1 MRTSSMIR
9 RLVGLVSVVS
19 LFIVFAGAGERRASE
34 RPLPIEESLAALTIA
49 FRMSVDLSPDGK
61 WIAYTLNDPRK
72 GRSVDEEE
80 RNRYFTETGAP
91 GGVAGCDVWV
101 TDATTRESRNLT
113 QGKGTSWGPAW
124 SPDGTGLAFYSD
136 RSGQAHLWI
145 WNRATDRLTQVSNAM
160 VRPRDGWD
168 LIRWSKDGKKILTK
182 ILAEGQTVQD
192 ATAAITAY
200 NSTDEEK
207 RYPGST
213 VTIYRSSVDAKTGS
227 GVANQDTNIYP
238 NPQTKALR
246 ADLALIDVDSGN
258 IERVAQGYYPLWYGF
273 SPDGQSIAFTT
284 SKGQRGN
291 NNYRTLFDLL
301 VVARGGRARVVASD
315 IVQAAISFN
324 VSWSPDGKWL
334 SYVAYLGNGEGAC
347 YLVASTGGPVRK
359 VTGLTAPTAYLRPPL
374 WDEAGENVYVT
385 GRSVWKASVSS
396 GVATELS
403 RIPDH
408 AVIAVAG
415 RRDAARLWTIDNG
428 GSIVVATLND
438 ETKQTGFYTVDLKTG
453 ASTRLIEED
462 KSYGMDLEFNMDVTD
477 DGQTLV
483 YTAED
488 GSHSRNFW
496 ALNTSLPNPRPI
508 TEINPQFS
516 RYPMGKGRI
525 IEWRSLSGQKLR
537 GVLVLPAGYVEG
549 RRYPLLV
556 RVYGSWIQS
565 DVLNTFGFT
574 PGSTF
579 ENLQLFATRGYA
591 LLLPDCPFPP
601 GMQMRGLGES
611 VLPGINKAIELGVAD
626 PERLGVMGQSLGGYG
641 TLSLIVQTPR
651 FRAAIMRSGFGSLMG
666 IYGEMGKDG
675 SAYGIGVMEE
685 GASRMKGTPWEFRER
700 YIENSPIFYLDRVQ
714 TPLFIVHGTEDTA
727 AAPFLADQVFVGL
740 RRLGKEAVY
749 AKYAREGH
757 GLRMYANQVDYWQ
770 RAIEWFDK
778 YLQPQAD
785 TDSR

>member
-1 MRTSSMIR
+1 MRTYRPIR
-9 RLVGLVSVVS
+9 RVVALVSLASLLIVS
-19 LFIVFAGAGERRASE
+19 AGANEKGASD
-34 RPLPIEESLAALTIA
+34 RPLPIEESLAALTLA
-49 FRMSVDLSPDGK
+49 FRTPVDLSPDGK
-61 WIAYTLNDPRK
+61 WIAYTLYDPRK

-80 RNRYFTETGAP
+80 RNRYYTETGAP
-91 GGVAGCDVWV
+91 AGEVGCDVWV
-101 TDATTRESRNLT
+101 TDAATRESRNLT
-113 QGKGTSWGPAW
+113 QGKGNSWGPAW
-124 SPDGTGLAFYSD
+124 SPDGTSLAFYSD
-136 RSGQAHLWI
+136 RTGQAHLWI
-145 WNRATDRLTQVSNAM
+145 WKRAIDRLTQVGNAI
-160 VRPRDGWD
+160 VRPRDGFD
-168 LIRWSKDGKKILTK
+168 LIRWSRDGKRILTK
-182 ILAEGQTVQD
+182 ILAEGQTLQD
-192 ATAAITAY
+192 AAAAMAS
-200 NSTDEEK
+200 NSPDQEK
-207 RYPGST
+207 RHPGST
-213 VTIYRSSVDAKTGS
+213 VTLYRSSPDAKS
-227 GVANQDTNIYP
+227 GPAVANQDTNIYQ

-246 ADLALIDVDSGN
+246 ADLALIDVNSGN
-258 IERVAQGYYPLWYGF
+258 VERVASGYYPLWYGF

-284 SKGQRGN
+284 NKGQPGN

-301 VVARGGRARVVASD
+301 VIAKGARPQVVASN
-315 IVQAAISFN
+315 IVQASIWFN

-334 SYVAYLGNGEGAC
+334 SYVVYGDGAC
-347 YLVASTGGPVRK
+347 YLAPSGGGPVRK
-359 VTGLTAPTAYLRPPL
+359 VTGLTPPTSFFRPPL
-374 WDEAGENVYVT
+374 WDDAGENVYVHT
-385 GRSVWKASVSS
+385 GRALWKVSVSS
-396 GVATELS
+396 DTATELVHITD
-403 RIPDH
+403 R

-415 RRDAARLWTIDNG
+415 QRDAERLWTIDNH

-438 ETKQTGFYTVDLKTG
+438 ETKQTGFYKVDLKTG
-453 ASTRLIEED
+453 ASTRLVEED
-462 KSYGMDLEFNMDVTD
+462 KSFGMEPEFNMDVSD

-483 YTAED
+483 YGAED
-488 GSHSRNFW
+488 GGHSRNFW
-496 ALNTSLPNPRPI
+496 ALNAGLQNPRPI
-508 TEINPQFS
+508 TEINPQFA

-556 RVYGSWIQS
+556 RVYGTWIQS
-565 DVLNTFGFT
+565 DVLNAFGFT

-591 LLLPDCPFPP
+591 LLLPDAPLPP
-601 GMQMRGLGES
+601 GMPMKGLADS

-626 PERLGVMGQSLGGYG
+626 PERLGVMGQSSGGYG
-641 TLSLIVQTPR
+641 TLSLIVQTSR
-651 FRAAIMRSGFGSLMG
+651 FRAAIMRSGFGSLIG

-675 SAYGIGVMEE
+675 SAYGIGVMED
-685 GASRMKGTPWEFRER
+685 GSARMKGTPWEYRER

-714 TPLFIVHGTEDTA
+714 TPLFIVHGTEDTS